1 MTNLLYRYILTVK
14 IFYSYSMTL
23 CLIAIFKNE
32 SCIMKE
38 WLEHYTKEGV
48 DHFYLIDNG
57 SNDDY
62 SKIINPYIDSKKV
75 TLVVDVARHQQTELY
90 NKYFLEESKVY
101 DWVIVCDL
109 DEFIYSRGGFKT
121 IKEYLNSLNNDISQ
135 VKVQWKVFGSNGH
148 IEQPETVI
156 KSFTKRVNYDSGPT
170 QGVIINNNNKYSMCK
185 TISRTKYIVKLG
197 IHSHATSINN
207 NISSDNLQ
215 TNKHDNNDFLM
226 INEFIL
232 NNSYL
237 HLNHYA
243 IQSYTW
249 FMKIKSTRGSAHS
262 IVNDNKR
269 TESYFKA
276 FDINKKEDL
285 ELSLKTYSQSES
297 GNVVST
303 TSSSTL

>member
-1 MTNLLYRYILTVK
+1 MTV
-14 IFYSYSMTL
+14 

-38 WLEHYTKEGV
+38 WIEHYIKEGI
-48 DHFYLIDNG
+48 DHFFLIDNG
-57 SNDDY
+57 SNDGY
-62 SKIINPYIDSKKV
+62 SYILKPYIDSKKV
-75 TLVVDVARHQQTELY
+75 TLVIDFTRHKQTELY
-90 NKYFLEESKVY
+90 NLYFLEKSKLY
-101 DWVIVCDL
+101 DWVIICDL
-109 DEFIYSRGGFKT
+109 DEFIYSRNKFKT
-121 IKEYLNSLNNDISQ
+121 VKEYLYTLDHNISQ
-135 VKVQWKVFGSNGH
+135 VKVQWKIFGSNSL
-148 IEQPETVI
+148 IEQPESVI
-156 KSFTKRVNYDSGPT
+156 KSFTKRVNYDYGPT

-185 TISRTKYIVKLG
+185 TISRTRYILKLG
-197 IHSHATSINN
+197 IHSHQTSINN
-207 NISSDNLQ
+207 NISSDNSSN
-215 TNKHDNNDFLM
+215 NKHSNNDFLM
-226 INEFIL
+226 INETIL
-232 NNSYL
+232 NNSHL

-276 FDINKKEDL
+276 FDINDKEDL

-303 TSSSTL
+303 TSSSSL